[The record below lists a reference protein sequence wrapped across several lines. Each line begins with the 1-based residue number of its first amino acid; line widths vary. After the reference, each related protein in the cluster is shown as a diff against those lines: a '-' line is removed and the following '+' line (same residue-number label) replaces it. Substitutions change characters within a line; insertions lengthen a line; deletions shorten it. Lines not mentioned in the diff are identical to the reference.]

1 MPIGLNIGRLV
12 RVSVN
17 ISPVAAARKGFGTL
31 LVAGDSN
38 VIDGSQ
44 RLRSYTTIE
53 SVAADFGTSA
63 PEYKAAVLYF
73 GQSPKPSDLMIGRW
87 LRTATAGFLKGGTL
101 SAADQQLSNWTGIT
115 TGSFAITVDGV
126 AKTVTGL
133 NFASVTNMNMVAS
146 TINGVLTGG
155 TVAWDGYKFIVTSST
170 TGIASTV
177 TYATATGTGVDVST
191 QLKLTAATASSPPVA
206 GYAAETP
213 VAAATALA
221 NQSGG
226 WYGLTFA
233 AATMPTD
240 IEITAVAAF
249 IEAAASRRI
258 LGVTATSPLVLDPTN
273 TTDIASVMKSLQ
285 YKHTAV
291 QYSAN
296 PYAIASMMGR
306 AFSVNFNANRSVITL
321 MYKQEPGVVP
331 EFLSET
337 DAQTLKNKRANVFVN
352 YLNDTAILQYGVM
365 SGEAYFDEIHGLD
378 WFADSVQAALY
389 NLLYTS
395 ATKIPQTDAGQNE
408 MVNAVAQVCE
418 SAIEN
423 GLAAPGVWN
432 AEGFG
437 QIKRGDYLPRG
448 YYIYTQSMALQDQSM
463 REQRIAPPITVALKL
478 AGAFHEI
485 DAIINVNR

>member
-1 MPIGLNIGRLV
+1 MPVALNIGRLV

-17 ISPVAAARKGFGTL
+17 ISPVAAGRKGFGTL
-31 LVAGDSN
+31 LIAGDSN

-63 PEYKAAVLYF
+63 PEYNAAVLYF

-87 LRTATAGFLKGGTL
+87 LRTPTAGFLKGGTL
-101 SAADQQLSNWTGIT
+101 SAAEQQLSSWTGIT
-115 TGSFAITVDGV
+115 TGSFAITIGGV
-126 AKTVTGL
+126 VKTLSGL
-133 NFASVTNMNMVAS
+133 NFSAVTNMNMVS
-146 TINGVLTGG
+146 TAINGVLTGG
-155 TVAWDGYKFIVTSST
+155 TVAWDGSRFIVTSST
-170 TGIASTV
+170 TGTTSTL
-177 TYATATGTGVDVST
+177 TYATPTGTGVDVST
-191 QLKLTAATASSPPVA
+191 QLKLTAATASPPVA

-221 NQSGG
+221 NNSGT

-240 IEITAVAAF
+240 IELTAVAAF
-249 IEAAASRRI
+249 IEAASSRRI

-273 TTDIASVMKSLQ
+273 TTDIASVMKSLA

-296 PYAIASMMGR
+296 PHAIASMMGR
-306 AFSVNFNANRSVITL
+306 AFSVNFNANRATITL

-337 DAQTLKNKRANVFVN
+337 DAQTLKNKRANVFVS

-365 SGEAYFDEIHGLD
+365 SGPAYFDEIHGLD
-378 WFADSVQAALY
+378 WFADAVQSSFY

-395 ATKIPQTDAGQNE
+395 TTKIPQTDPGQNQF
-408 MVNAVAQVCE
+408 VNAAAQACE
-418 SAIEN
+418 LAVEN
-423 GLAAPGVWN
+423 GLSAPGVWN
-432 AEGFG
+432 ADGFG
-437 QIKRGDYLPRG
+437 QIKRGDYLSRG
-448 YYIYTQSMALQDQSM
+448 YYIYTQSMDLQDQTM
-463 REQRIAPPITVALKL
+463 REQRIAPPITIALKL